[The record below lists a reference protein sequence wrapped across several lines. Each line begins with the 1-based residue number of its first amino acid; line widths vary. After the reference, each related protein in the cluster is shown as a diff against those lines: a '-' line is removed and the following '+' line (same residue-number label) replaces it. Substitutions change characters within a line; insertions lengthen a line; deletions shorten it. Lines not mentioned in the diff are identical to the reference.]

1 VDRWDLKLA
10 LFTLDDATE
19 EVEWESN
26 DVGVTSALEALNN
39 TMGVLRDVIT
49 PARRVPRD
57 LVVGV

>member
-1 VDRWDLKLA
+1 MLA
-10 LFTLDDATE
+10 LFTLDDAAE

-49 PARRVPRD
+49 LAGRVSRD